1 MIQNFKFSLHCGK
14 DEIDCSSMAFAYMIF
29 FKVEK
34 LKELN
39 YEG

>member
-1 MIQNFKFSLHCGK
+1 
-14 DEIDCSSMAFAYMIF
+14 MAFAYMIF

-39 YEG
+39 YEGWNEALRECTFYHD